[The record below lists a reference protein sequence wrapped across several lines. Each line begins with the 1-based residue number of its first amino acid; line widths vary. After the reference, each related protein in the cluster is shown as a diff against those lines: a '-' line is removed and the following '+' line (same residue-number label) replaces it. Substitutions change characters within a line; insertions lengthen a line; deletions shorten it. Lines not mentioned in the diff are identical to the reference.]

1 VKRFC
6 LAAGMAASSALVA
19 ATSFQLPALASNLVS
34 NGTFENSTT
43 NSGRPDTGGIGHI
56 DKIVT
61 LPGWTKTCLNQCG
74 GNQQAN
80 SHGYAFVVDSTAA
93 TRPGGGFG
101 AIYDNTSFEQLYFWG
116 PANNTSTSSNGFT
129 GSPSGGKFVAIDG
142 DFGRAKLSQTVSGLD
157 TSKTYT
163 LSFEYAGAQQGLDAT
178 RFLGDTEQKW
188 LVDGITASQI
198 TVGSWINPSRGFTPW
213 NTYSTT
219 FTPLSS
225 SIDLAFTPWGNV
237 VNGRE
242 PSGVDSLP
250 PFLLLDN
257 VQILE
262 TNTPPGP
269 GPGPGPDPGT
279 PVPGPLPLLGF
290 GAAFT
295 MTRRLRRR
303 VKLSS

>member
-1 VKRFC
+1 
-6 LAAGMAASSALVA
+6 MAASSALVA
-19 ATSFQLPALASNLVS
+19 ATSLQLPAFASNLVF
-34 NGTFENSTT
+34 NGTFESSTT

-74 GNQQAN
+74 NGPITEAN
-80 SHGYAFVVDSTAA
+80 SHGYAFVVDNTAA
-93 TRPGGGFG
+93 TRPDGGFG
-101 AIYDNTSFEQLYFWG
+101 AIYNNITTPEQLFFWG
-116 PANNTSTSSNGFT
+116 PQNTVSTSTNGFT

-157 TSKTYT
+157 ITKTYT
-163 LSFEYAGAQQGLDAT
+163 LSFEYAGAQQGLNAT
-178 RFLGDTEQKW
+178 DFSGDTQQKW

-198 TVGSWINPSRGFTPW
+198 TVGPWTNPSRGFTAW
-213 NTYSTT
+213 DTYSTT
-219 FTPLSS
+219 FTPLFP
-225 SIDLAFTPWGNV
+225 SIDLSFTPWGNV
-237 VNGRE
+237 VGGGA
-242 PSGVDSLP
+242 PSGIDSLP

-269 GPGPGPDPGT
+269 GPGPGPGT

>member
-1 VKRFC
+1 
-6 LAAGMAASSALVA
+6 M
-19 ATSFQLPALASNLVS
+19 QLPAFAINLVT

-43 NSGRPDTGGIGHI
+43 NAGSPGSGGIGHI

-61 LPGWTKTCLNQCG
+61 LPGWLKTCLNQCG
-74 GNQQAN
+74 NGPITEAN
-80 SHGYAFVVDSTAA
+80 SHGYAFVVDDTAA

-101 AIYDNTSFEQLYFWG
+101 AIYNNTSFEQLYFWG
-116 PANNTSTSSNGFT
+116 PNNSTSTSPNGFT

-142 DFGRAKLSQTVSGLD
+142 DFGRAKLSQTVTGLD

-163 LSFEYAGAQQGLDAT
+163 LSFEYAGAQQGLNAT
-178 RFLGDTEQKW
+178 DFSGNTEQKW

-213 NTYSTT
+213 STYSTT
-219 FTPLSS
+219 FTPLSA
-225 SIDLAFTPWGNV
+225 SIDLTFTPWGNV
-237 VNGRE
+237 VGGGA
-242 PSGVDSLP
+242 PSGIDSLP

-262 TNTPPGP
+262 TTTP
-269 GPGPGPDPGT
+269 PGPDPGT
-279 PVPGPLPLLGF
+279 PVPGPVPLLGV